1 MVNLNIPEQ
10 TARNILYCMNDAYD
24 NSSNER
30 FKYEILQDK
39 MRVKRCMCRSEGRST
54 KGIVDFRLQDL
65 KNRLVKQ

>member
-1 MVNLNIPEQ
+1 MITLNIPEA

-30 FKYEILQDK
+30 HRFEILHDK

-54 KGIVDFRLQDL
+54 KDIVDFRLQDMI
-65 KNRLVKQ
+65 KKMVS

>member
-1 MVNLNIPEQ
+1 MVRLNIPEQ

-30 FKYEILQDK
+30 FRVEILQDK

-54 KGIVDFRLQDL
+54 KGIVDFRLDDL
-65 KNRLVKQ
+65 KKRLVRG

>member
-1 MVNLNIPEQ
+1 MVRLNIPEQ

-30 FKYEILQDK
+30 FRVEILQDK
-39 MRVKRCMCRSEGRST
+39 MGVKRCMCRSEGKST

-65 KNRLVKQ
+65 KDRLVRG

>member
-1 MVNLNIPEQ
+1 MITLNIPEK

-30 FKYEILQDK
+30 FRFEILHDK

-54 KGIVDFRLQDL
+54 KDIVDFRLDDMI
-65 KNRLVKQ
+65 KKMVS